1 MSSGGSFVD
10 TFYSGKTKLQHI
22 NTTPTTDMNP
32 NTIQITNTPT
42 DTHTLNMDENPNNKN
57 QKIDKSNEFFDS
69 SLNKNDDL
77 MNKPSIDI
85 IETLLRERKAQEKE
99 IQRLSNMMD
108 QILKRSEHKIMKM
121 NENDTL
127 LSEITAISLMLT
139 SASTYKKPDESKT
152 LPKCVGG
159 YSRYNEPIGDT
170 GDQDSDQLAEDP
182 LILNE
187 CDEDGKDSIGN
198 QRIGTKW
205 SIPLLNK
212 NNYVHWKRKVDWALK
227 VQGVKHFV
235 ENKYQEPAR
244 NHVHF
249 KGFNIAYGLV
259 ANSISND
266 VMNILGEIQENPYD
280 LYQRVCELNNPRT
293 AVSRLVNR
301 IKYFQIK
308 CEDSASIT
316 KFCSKIETM
325 SSKIDSFSLFTE
337 QMMEKMSSMS
347 VSECIKETIKV
358 IDEAD
363 RLAILLG
370 GLPEEFDTQASIL
383 RADPSTTYIKA
394 KEMLEAA
401 AYKLKSDNPKKESVA
416 AASDGKIIC
425 NKCKKPGHKASE
437 CKSGRG
443 RGRGTSDRG
452 RRSSKQKDEEMS
464 FLFMAGE
471 TLDDD
476 DDDQETSLTKKGR
489 YATVDSGATK
499 HVVGASAKEL
509 LSNVSKMVRGCK
521 LHLPN
526 GQVLIAREKG
536 DLDFMVGNGKNDK
549 RKITDVVISE
559 EVAGD
564 VLISVAR
571 ICDKGARVTFDA
583 NKCRILKKIG
593 KKWVVAITAK
603 RNGNLYQ
610 FPIDGSEKYEN
621 ETIKLIVNKK
631 EEPKNVDT
639 KENVSISQLQL
650 LHQRLGHCNIKALKR
665 AIRDQNLGGVSEKAL
680 QQVMKLCTI
689 CAMTKIKRAT
699 KPKKSTTKTLGR
711 SSEVCADAA

>member
-127 LSEITAISLMLT
+127 LSEITAISPMLT

-476 DDDQETSLTKKGR
+476 DDDDQDTSLTKKG
-489 YATVDSGATK
+489 
-499 HVVGASAKEL
+499 
-509 LSNVSKMVRGCK
+509 
-521 LHLPN
+521 
-526 GQVLIAREKG
+526 
-536 DLDFMVGNGKNDK
+536 
-549 RKITDVVISE
+549 
-559 EVAGD
+559 
-564 VLISVAR
+564 
-571 ICDKGARVTFDA
+571 
-583 NKCRILKKIG
+583 
-593 KKWVVAITAK
+593 
-603 RNGNLYQ
+603 
-610 FPIDGSEKYEN
+610 
-621 ETIKLIVNKK
+621 
-631 EEPKNVDT
+631 
-639 KENVSISQLQL
+639 
-650 LHQRLGHCNIKALKR
+650 
-665 AIRDQNLGGVSEKAL
+665 
-680 QQVMKLCTI
+680 
-689 CAMTKIKRAT
+689 
-699 KPKKSTTKTLGR
+699 
-711 SSEVCADAA
+711 